1 MEQNILVKNHLQQN
15 PDSLYTCYL
24 LAVICR
30 LSGRL
35 RANEI
40 SQKKASNMLQSS
52 AFHQHVFC
60 LYQDYLKLKKKLA
73 YFRIN
78 GRRIPIHGVCVGEL
92 CSPACCE
99 YQIDC
104 YYSTLLTLLGTQ
116 NFKTTELTLSPFK
129 PDLYTKGSF

>member
-1 MEQNILVKNHLQQN
+1 
-15 PDSLYTCYL
+15 
-24 LAVICR
+24 
-30 LSGRL
+30 
-35 RANEI
+35 
-40 SQKKASNMLQSS
+40 MLQSS

-60 LYQDYLKLKKKLA
+60 LYQGYLKLKNLA

-78 GRRIPIHGVCVGEL
+78 GRRISIHGVCVGEL
-92 CSPACCE
+92 CSPARYE

-116 NFKTTELTLSPFK
+116 NFKTTELTLSLFK

>member
-1 MEQNILVKNHLQQN
+1 
-15 PDSLYTCYL
+15 
-24 LAVICR
+24 
-30 LSGRL
+30 
-35 RANEI
+35 
-40 SQKKASNMLQSS
+40 MLQSS

-104 YYSTLLTLLGTQ
+104 YYFTLLTLLGTQ

>member
-1 MEQNILVKNHLQQN
+1 MHCMSYVAIKCFPSTCILFV
-15 PDSLYTCYL
+15 S
-24 LAVICR
+24 R
-30 LSGRL
+30 LPK
-35 RANEI
+35 I
-40 SQKKASNMLQSS
+40 
-52 AFHQHVFC
+52 
-60 LYQDYLKLKKKLA
+60 KKKLA

-92 CSPACCE
+92 CSPARYE